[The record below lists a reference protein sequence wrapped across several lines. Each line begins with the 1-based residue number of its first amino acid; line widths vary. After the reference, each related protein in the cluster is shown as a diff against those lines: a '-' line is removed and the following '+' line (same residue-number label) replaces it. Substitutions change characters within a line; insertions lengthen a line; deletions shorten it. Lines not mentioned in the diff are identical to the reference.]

1 MRFLQWVMVM
11 VLCMGGAAE
20 ALAQKKQQAE
30 PPLIMGWVERV
41 IVQPGGLI
49 MKAKLDTGA
58 TTSSIRAD
66 VIKKFEK
73 EGEDGS
79 KEGEDGSKEEHI
91 LFTIEDKDGNKHTL
105 ERKIVRMVRIKMKGN
120 RGYIRRPVVKLGFCV
135 GNHFIED
142 EVNLSPRQKFLY
154 PVLVGRN
161 MLKKRVLV
169 DSSRRFTHAPR
180 CEQ

>member
-1 MRFLQWVMVM
+1 MTMRFVQWVMVIVM
-11 VLCMGGAAE
+11 CVAGANQ
-20 ALAQKKQQAE
+20 ALAQKKSLVE
-30 PPLIMGWVERV
+30 PPIIMGWVERV
-41 IVQPGGLI
+41 VVQPGGLI

-73 EGEDGS
+73 EGEDGK
-79 KEGEDGSKEEHI
+79 KEKHI
-91 LFTIEDKDGNKHTL
+91 LFSIEDKDGNKHTL
-105 ERKIVRMVRIKMKGN
+105 ERKIVRMVRIKMKGD
-120 RGYIRRPVVKLGFCV
+120 RGYIRRPVVKLGFCL

-154 PVLVGRN
+154 PILVGRN